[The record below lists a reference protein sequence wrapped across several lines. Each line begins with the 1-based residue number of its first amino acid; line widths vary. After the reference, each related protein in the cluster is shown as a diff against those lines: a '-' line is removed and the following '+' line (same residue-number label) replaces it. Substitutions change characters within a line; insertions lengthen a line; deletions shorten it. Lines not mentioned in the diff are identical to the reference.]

1 MYMKIYEAVF
11 KEGETEGVYALSVVE
26 NPAMEDMWI
35 ALSEQPETI
44 ELAQVDEDK
53 RLLLGA
59 CLIPNK
65 KIYRNIDGNEFY
77 ITFSENTIEK
87 LAHNFFKQ
95 QNNNNSSIEHEIKL
109 EGMSVV
115 EGWIVEDS
123 EKDKSA
129 NYGKQYPKGTFVAM
143 MKVDNDDVWNKVKSG
158 EIKGFSIDALLKLQE
173 INLNTEI
180 QMNKE
185 AQTSLKDDIL
195 NGIKA
200 LFNSQNEVDEVK
212 EVEEIEVQPEVETVV
227 EEPAFDA
234 EQFARDLK
242 ETLSVEFKSQL
253 EKVELEKQKEIDA
266 LKVELG
272 KQAETE
278 DVVITPEVKK

>member
-1 MYMKIYEAVF
+1 
-11 KEGETEGVYALSVVE
+11 
-26 NPAMEDMWI
+26 
-35 ALSEQPETI
+35 
-44 ELAQVDEDK
+44 
-53 RLLLGA
+53 
-59 CLIPNK
+59 
-65 KIYRNIDGNEFY
+65 
-77 ITFSENTIEK
+77 
-87 LAHNFFKQ
+87 
-95 QNNNNSSIEHEIKL
+95 
-109 EGMSVV
+109 MSVV

-278 DVVITPEVKK
+278 DVVITPEVKKSRIKRTKNKQKRKYQRPCFC